1 MTLRE
6 SKQLI
11 RRWISERFSDER
23 LAQVYAFNQDGRM
36 RYCSPCC
43 CLRGVTEAERLHDF
57 DAACDRQ
64 HYIRL
69 NTVEGVEAELAYN
82 VLGNVAAHRRNFG
95 DGLRQRRL
103 SAILRAQMRLR
114 ARARQPQ
121 PELVAAQ

>member
-1 MTLRE
+1 MTLKE

-11 RRWISERFSDER
+11 RLWISERFSDER
-23 LAQVYAFNQDGRM
+23 LAEVYAFNQDGRM

-57 DAACDRQ
+57 DEACDRQ

-69 NTVEGVEAELAYN
+69 NTAEGVEAELAYN
-82 VLGNVAAHRRNFG
+82 VLGNVAAHRPNFG

-103 SAILRAQMRLR
+103 SAILRAQMRIR
-114 ARARQPQ
+114 SRARQQ
-121 PELVAAQ
+121 ELVAAR